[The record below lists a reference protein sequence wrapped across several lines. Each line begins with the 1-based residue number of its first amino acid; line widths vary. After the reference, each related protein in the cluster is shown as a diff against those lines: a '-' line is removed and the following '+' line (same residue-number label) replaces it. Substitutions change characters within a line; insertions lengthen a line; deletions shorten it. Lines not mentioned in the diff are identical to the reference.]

1 MKAKVKKYV
10 KPTDQGHKPWEAV
23 IAMQGQLNSLDD
35 DVAQLFD
42 AVDQLDEAICPKVAA
57 RLTALEKAIQTKA
70 QGRAHD
76 RLGNPLP
83 RSTQEQPLAIKYTL
97 LLQAVDALFASVNG
111 SAGPYHARV
120 QLRALDALSHIRKQL

>member
-1 MKAKVKKYV
+1 MARVKKIVKYV
-10 KPTDQGHKPWEAV
+10 QPT
-23 IAMQGQLNSLDD
+23 
-35 DVAQLFD
+35 AQEKELW
-42 AVDQLDEAICPKVAA
+42 AALIEQADEINKLKDAICPKVAA

-97 LLQAVDALFASVNG
+97 LLQAVDAVFASVNG
-111 SAGPYHARV
+111 SAGPHHARV